1 MGPVLFSIFIN
12 DIDDR
17 VVPIVDILS
26 KFADDT
32 KVGKIIS
39 GDEDRQLLQTALDLL
54 CNWADRWEMRFNV
67 EKCHV
72 LHLGKNNQ
80 KHSYTMNGNTLDST
94 DKEKDIGVIICN
106 NLKPAAHCEKVAR
119 TATGVLH
126 QILRSFS
133 YRDRSILPRI
143 YQQYVRPHLEFA
155 VPAWSPWQRG
165 DIDLIENVQK

>member
-1 MGPVLFSIFIN
+1 M
-12 DIDDR
+12 
-17 VVPIVDILS
+17 VPIVDILS

-94 DKEKDIGVIICN
+94 DKEKDICVIICN
-106 NLKPAAHCEKVAR
+106 NQKPAAHCEKVAR